1 MIAVGWKIC
10 FQINQKKMETCIY
23 CHSEWNQIRLGGDMC
38 VGMDMVWENGGFV
51 LIWGSWSSG
60 SWSLWI
66 FSSSPTQFGVLLLFF
81 PHPSFP
87 LPGTKHNVWGT
98 NPLSGLLHWSLS
110 TDPIDITTLNW
121 GFLPSLNHGLLS
133 PHVGNLV
140 GSFALASFY
149 WFPSHPPPFP
159 ENVDCFPF
167 FYQSINYGS
176 PRLLA
181 PPQAL
186 SGLPTTFHLLP
197 SLLHL

>member
-1 MIAVGWKIC
+1 MIAVGWKIR

-87 LPGTKHNVWGT
+87 LPGTKHNVWGP
-98 NPLSGLLHWSLS
+98 NPLSGLLSLVS
-110 TDPIDITTLNW
+110 VYGSHRHYNPQLGFPPLLEPWLAVTTCGKLG
-121 GFLPSLNHGLLS
+121 GFLRPGLLLLI
-133 PHVGNLV
+133 PQ
-140 GSFALASFY
+140 
-149 WFPSHPPPFP
+149 PPTPISWK
-159 ENVDCFPF
+159 CGLLPF
-167 FYQSINYGS
+167 FLLVHKLWVSQAVGTSTGS
-176 PRLLA
+176 VWSPN
-181 PPQAL
+181 
-186 SGLPTTFHLLP
+186 HLP
-197 SLLHL
+197 SPP